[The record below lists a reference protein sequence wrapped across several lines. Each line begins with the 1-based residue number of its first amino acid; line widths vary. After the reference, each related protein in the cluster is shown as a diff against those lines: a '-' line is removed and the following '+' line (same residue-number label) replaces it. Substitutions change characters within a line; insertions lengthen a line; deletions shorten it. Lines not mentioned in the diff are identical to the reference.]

1 MANGLTKSNRPGQH
15 LGSDYYVTFRV
26 DPCRSCV
33 NILRYCA
40 TVRLVIKGEMEANYH
55 SFPFRINYQ
64 TLAAS

>member
-1 MANGLTKSNRPGQH
+1 MTNGLIKSIRPGQH
-15 LGSDYYVTFRV
+15 LGPDYCVTFRV

-55 SFPFRINYQ
+55 RFPFRINHP
-64 TLAAS
+64 TLAAR